1 MARVL
6 SKYIWLAELIN
17 RKPYIKFHD
26 INNAWLKSSLNDDKS
41 SLPIRTFHNHREEI
55 RNILRINIACHKAS
69 NSYYIESDNNESTA
83 TKRWLINSIS
93 LDNLVTESQD
103 IRDRIELEEVRDDN
117 KFLFPIAYAMKDDHE
132 LEMTYQSFWNKEP
145 YTTSLQPYFL
155 KLFNQRWYVIG
166 KTERHPEE
174 LRTYALDRI
183 SNLSTT
189 EKVFR
194 FPEDFSA
201 NDHYRNFF
209 GIFHTNEKPE
219 KVIIKAT
226 LNQQSFLRS
235 LPLHSSQTEIETHKD
250 YSLFEYWIVPTYDFV
265 QELLSKADTIEVL
278 QPESLRNEI
287 KRLISNML
295 KSYE

>member
-6 SKYIWLAELIN
+6 SKYIWLVELIN
-17 RKPYIKFHD
+17 RKPNITFHE
-26 INNAWLKSSLNDDKS
+26 INNAWSKSSLNDDKS

-55 RNILRINIACHKAS
+55 RNILGINIVCHKAS

-93 LDNLVTESQD
+93 LDNLVTESQE
-103 IRDRIELEEVRDDN
+103 IKDRIELEEIRDDN
-117 KFLFPIAYAMKDDHE
+117 KFLFPIAYAMKDNHE
-132 LEMTYQSFWNKEP
+132 LEMTYQSFWSKEP

-155 KLFNQRWYVIG
+155 RLFNQRWYVIG

-183 SNLSTT
+183 SNLSITD
-189 EKVFR
+189 KVFK
-194 FPEDFSA
+194 FPEDFSPS
-201 NDHYRNFF
+201 DHYRNFF

-219 KVIIKAT
+219 KVVIKAT
-226 LNQQSFLRS
+226 KNQQSFLRS
-235 LPLHSSQTEIETHKD
+235 LPLHSSQTEIETYKD

-278 QPESLRNEI
+278 QPESLRNEM